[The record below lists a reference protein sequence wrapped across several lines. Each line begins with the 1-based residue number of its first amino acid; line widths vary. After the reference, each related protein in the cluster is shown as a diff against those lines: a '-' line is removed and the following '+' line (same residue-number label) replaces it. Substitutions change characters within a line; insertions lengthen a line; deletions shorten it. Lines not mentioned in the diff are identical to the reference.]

1 MGAQL
6 GGLSRRARTI
16 VQLKPRSPSTPLQG
30 RPPIQAVCDYKQ
42 MEVWGDARGGLGLVP
57 LGRAWGDVG
66 QRGETW
72 WIQHPGLVLPQPHG
86 GTLEDPPLV

>member
-1 MGAQL
+1 MPPQEQKEQLAELGVQL

-42 MEVWGDARGGLGLVP
+42 MEVGGDGGFG
-57 LGRAWGDVG
+57 
-66 QRGETW
+66 
-72 WIQHPGLVLPQPHG
+72 
-86 GTLEDPPLV
+86 